1 MRNVVEIRSEN
12 GNFFRIGRNSEGY
25 YLKNLFTEIPNE
37 FGFYDIDQV
46 KKLFISLCER
56 IQETVP
62 ATDMNG
68 HPNAYMRVFYD
79 NDTQILYTQ
88 GEEGKNLCAYTAE
101 AASFS
106 EFYTGTIFGE
116 RSELITLKHL
126 RQICSVKEERLETF
140 FKALKDYK
148 EDDYT
153 FLEMDKSPD
162 GGISIDKS
170 CYGVKAKGFVTVSPE
185 GFIGNDGDLAFV
197 KLMKKEGVKI
207 ITSGGKVSE
216 TYLP

>member
-1 MRNVVEIRSEN
+1 MRNVIEIRSES
-12 GNFFRIGRNSEGY
+12 GNFFRIGRNEDGY
-25 YLKNLFTEIPNE
+25 YLNNSFTEIPNE
-37 FGFYDIDQV
+37 FGFYDINQV
-46 KKLFISLCER
+46 KKLFIDLCER
-56 IQETVP
+56 VRESGS
-62 ATDMNG
+62 ATDLNG

-88 GEEGKNLCAYTAE
+88 GKDGKNLCAYTSK

-106 EFYTGTIFGE
+106 EFYTRTFFGE
-116 RSELITLKHL
+116 RSELITLEHL
-126 RQICSVKEERLETF
+126 RQICTGKEEKLETF

-170 CYGVKAKGFVTVSPE
+170 CYGVKANGFVTISPD
-185 GFIGNDGDLAFV
+185 GFIGNDGDLGFV
-197 KLMKKEGVKI
+197 QLMKREGVKI
-207 ITSGGKVSE
+207 RR
-216 TYLP
+216 

>member
-1 MRNVVEIRSEN
+1 MRNVIEIRSEK
-12 GNFFRIGRNSEGY
+12 GSFFRIGRNREGY

-37 FGFYDIDQV
+37 FGFYDITQV
-46 KKLFISLCER
+46 KELFIDLCER
-56 IQETVP
+56 IQESVP
-62 ATDMNG
+62 ARNMKG
-68 HPNAYMRVFYD
+68 HPNAYMRVLYD

-88 GEEGKNLCAYTAE
+88 GENGKNLCAYTSR
-101 AASFS
+101 AANFS
-106 EFYTGTIFGE
+106 EFYTGTILGE
-116 RSELITLKHL
+116 SSELITLEHL
-126 RQICSVKEERLETF
+126 RHICTGKEEKLETF

-153 FLEMDKSPD
+153 FLKMVELPD

-197 KLMKKEGVKI
+197 KLMKRADVRI
-207 ITSGGKVSE
+207 RH
-216 TYLP
+216 